1 MYLFLKFFLMASDN
15 TIRIKGGRFG
25 ERHALLASK
34 MQTRNPYVSGVGL
47 ILSRKCLALATVFV
61 ASGLAAPADRVVTA
75 SDPGR
80 QSVAAHAVSDDYRIG
95 AGDVLQ
101 VTVWK
106 EPDASVGAAIVRP
119 DGKITVPLLKEV
131 EVAGLTPRAAERVI
145 TERLSTLIRDPDV
158 TVVVTGI
165 NSKKAYVFGAV
176 RKEGPIT
183 LNSQMTVLQVLSEA
197 GGLTEFAK
205 RKNIYVLR
213 MNNGAP
219 HKFPFNYDSV
229 IKGKSLSDN
238 IPVIPG
244 DTIVVPQ

>member
-1 MYLFLKFFLMASDN
+1 MA
-15 TIRIKGGRFG
+15 
-25 ERHALLASK
+25 
-34 MQTRNPYVSGVGL
+34 
-47 ILSRKCLALATVFV
+47 LSRKYVVLATIFV
-61 ASGLAAPADRVVTA
+61 ASGLAEPADRVVTP
-75 SDPGR
+75 SQPGP
-80 QSVAAHAVSDDYRIG
+80 QSVASRAVSEDYRIG

-131 EVAGLTPRAAERVI
+131 EVAGLTPRAVERVI

-165 NSKKAYVFGAV
+165 NSKKAYVLGAV

-183 LNSQMTVLQVLSEA
+183 LSSQMTVLQVLSEA
-197 GGLTEFAK
+197 GGLAGFGV

-213 MNNGAP
+213 EDNGAP

-229 IKGKSLSDN
+229 IKGKNLTDN
-238 IPVIPG
+238 IAVIPG

>member
-1 MYLFLKFFLMASDN
+1 MQRRNPHISGAGLVLFQKHIVLA
-15 TIRIKGGRFG
+15 TIF
-25 ERHALLASK
+25 LAS
-34 MQTRNPYVSGVGL
+34 G
-47 ILSRKCLALATVFV
+47 F
-61 ASGLAAPADRVVTA
+61 AAPADRVVTA
-75 SDPGR
+75 SAGTRESGAP
-80 QSVAAHAVSDDYRIG
+80 HHVSEDYRIG

-119 DGKITVPLLKEV
+119 DGKITIPLLKEV
-131 EVAGLTPRAAERVI
+131 EVAGLTPQAVERVI

-158 TVVVTGI
+158 TVVVSGI
-165 NSKKAYVFGAV
+165 NSKKAYVLGAV

-213 MNNGAP
+213 MNNGVP
-219 HKFPFNYDSV
+219 RKFPFNYDSV
-229 IKGKSLSDN
+229 IKGKNLADN
-238 IPVIPG
+238 ISVIPG